1 MSRNDKTYEK
11 RQKVLELR
19 RAGMTFDEI
28 ARRVGYANRG
38 GARKAY
44 EAALADAGVSP
55 TTEQTRA
62 LELDRLD
69 RLQTALWA
77 RAVRGDLAVID
88 RVLKISEH
96 RMRLEARPEG
106 NDHAMRTAL
115 ERTVE
120 KSELIDKDV
129 DAALI
134 EAGMKIADRI
144 DESVSLGEGSDATR
158 VLYLVPHFVNI
169 LRELL
174 ATPAVR
180 SGLTPVSGGKGAK
193 SGGADGKGGGPG
205 KVSKFSEAAEQRRR
219 RQQAGGTAAG

>member
-1 MSRNDKTYEK
+1 VSRNEETYKK
-11 RQKVLELR
+11 RQRVLELR

-28 ARRVGYANRG
+28 ARRVGYSNRG

-69 RLQTALWA
+69 RLQAALWPKA
-77 RAVRGDLAVID
+77 ARGDLPSID
-88 RVLKISEH
+88 RVLKISEQ
-96 RMRLEARPEG
+96 RMRIEARPEG
-106 NDHAMRTAL
+106 NDHAMRLAL

-120 KSELIDKDV
+120 KSELIDEDV

-134 EAGMKIADRI
+134 ESGLKIADRI

-193 SGGADGKGGGPG
+193 PGGSDGGPG
-205 KVSKFSEAAEQRRR
+205 KVSKFEEAAEQRRR